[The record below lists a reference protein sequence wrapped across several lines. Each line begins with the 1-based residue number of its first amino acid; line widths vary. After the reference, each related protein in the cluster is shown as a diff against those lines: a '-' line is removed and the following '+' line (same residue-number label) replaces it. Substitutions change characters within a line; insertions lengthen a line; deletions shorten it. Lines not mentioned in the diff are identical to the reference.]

1 MRVDKNFKTC
11 NKFSLQNIQNPD
23 SEPRML
29 KEHQSSSSSS
39 SFVLFPN
46 PNPLMRSFNIP
57 EPIIHPPGINPYSF
71 LNPKPHAD
79 DKLKPMTSLYVDP
92 CTTLRTEIITN
103 TTDLTESEHIVKD
116 VTETKIES
124 KTAQIIRCD
133 VCNVICNSEAMFKDH
148 KEGKKHLKNM
158 QQLSVSTAIIKETPS
173 EVANANLDQEFEN
186 KKKEKM
192 KKKEDFFQNEP
203 PVESLFV
210 CNIPEL
216 NTFTEHLQCE
226 KLETQATSG
235 PLVQSSNSGTEKAED
250 ELNVGTLLW
259 CEVCEVNINSEKK
272 LVEHNLGKKH
282 QKNLKNSENL
292 RTPPLTT
299 PTASMATT
307 PLPKPVK
314 KTGDSE
320 EGKPVWCEVCKIDCR
335 GYSFSRHV
343 RGKKHRENLRESKNI
358 TGLPSTDIDPVII
371 QPNDPVEN
379 PNLTEGKV
387 VNPDEGSST
396 RCEVCR
402 IRCSSIDEF
411 NRHISGKRHEKTQKL
426 HARVAERLLQEE
438 GKSVILEM
446 GKRKANG
453 SLADEKETDAKRKKM
468 VTEGGPSGASISC
481 KVCNV
486 TCNSV
491 VEFTDHLAG
500 QEHSAMA
507 LKQVKALIT

>member
-11 NKFSLQNIQNPD
+11 NKFSFQNLQNPD

-57 EPIIHPPGINPYSF
+57 EPIIHPPGITPYSF

-79 DKLKPMTSLYVDP
+79 DKLKPMTSLDVDP

-103 TTDLTESEHIVKD
+103 TTDLTESEH
-116 VTETKIES
+116 
-124 KTAQIIRCD
+124 
-133 VCNVICNSEAMFKDH
+133 
-148 KEGKKHLKNM
+148 
-158 QQLSVSTAIIKETPS
+158 
-173 EVANANLDQEFEN
+173 
-186 KKKEKM
+186 
-192 KKKEDFFQNEP
+192 
-203 PVESLFV
+203 
-210 CNIPEL
+210 
-216 NTFTEHLQCE
+216 
-226 KLETQATSG
+226 ATSG
-235 PLVQSSNSGTEKAED
+235 PQVQSSNSGTEKAED

-259 CEVCEVNINSEKK
+259 CEVCKVNCNSEKK

-282 QKNLKNSENL
+282 QKNLKTSENL

-307 PLPKPVK
+307 PVPKPMK

-320 EGKPVWCEVCKIDCR
+320 EGKLGWCEVCKIDCR

-343 RGKKHRENLRESKNI
+343 RGKKHRENLRESKKM

-379 PNLTEGKV
+379 PNLTTGKV

-396 RCEVCR
+396 RCEV
-402 IRCSSIDEF
+402 SIDEF
-411 NRHISGKRHEKTQKL
+411 NRRISGKRHEKTQKL
-426 HARVAERLLQEE
+426 HGRVAERLLQEE
-438 GKSVILEM
+438 GKSVILET

-453 SLADEKETDAKRKKM
+453 SLADEKEADAKRKKM